1 LDATLRRAA
10 ILQGTDRGAARAL
23 ARRLTRTDFP
33 SGHTIFAEGQPG
45 DRLYIVVSGK
55 VKITCRAGTGR
66 EAVLAVMGP
75 SDMFGELS
83 VFDPGPR
90 TSSAVTLTKVRT
102 MTMDRATFRWW
113 IAEAPQVRERLL
125 AVLSRRLRRTNDDL
139 CALVF
144 TDVSG
149 RVARQ
154 LLDLG
159 ARFGVPDPHGL
170 RVNHDLTQENFAAL
184 VGSTRPSVN
193 RALTDFA
200 HRGWIEIGD
209 RSVIIV
215 DAEQLARRAQ

>member
-1 LDATLRRAA
+1 MDATLRRAA

-90 TSSAVTLTKVRT
+90 TSSAVTLTKVRA

-113 IAEAPQVRERLL
+113 IAEAPQVIG
-125 AVLSRRLRRTNDDL
+125 RRKMESVQRADRRRPGL
-139 CALVF
+139 Q
-144 TDVSG
+144 G
-149 RVARQ
+149 PRQ
-154 LLDLG
+154 N
-159 ARFGVPDPHGL
+159 R
-170 RVNHDLTQENFAAL
+170 LTQFNQFNPCQER
-184 VGSTRPSVN
+184 SH
-193 RALTDFA
+193 LTVPPF
-200 HRGWIEIGD
+200 R
-209 RSVIIV
+209 
-215 DAEQLARRAQ
+215 